1 MATRARRGDGYPRHP
16 SAVTEPVGSQR
27 EFLGETLRRGSS
39 ARTMFI
45 EKLPATTRTTLVRV
59 AALPLP
65 VQTYLAGGTAATLR
79 LGHRLSDDLD
89 LFTPEPFE
97 PEVLAQLIQQAGT
110 FELERTSWGTI
121 LGWLNGVRFSLFH
134 YRYPLLAA
142 PQRLDRLR
150 IASVRDLAAMKI
162 AALSDRVARKDFI
175 DLYMICKKRFSLR
188 HALKLYDRKYGKLK
202 ANQIHIYK
210 SLVYFDQAESEPMPV
225 MLIPFR
231 WKQLKTFFER
241 EVDRLMKSV

>member
-1 MATRARRGDGYPRHP
+1 
-16 SAVTEPVGSQR
+16 
-27 EFLGETLRRGSS
+27 
-39 ARTMFI
+39 MFI
-45 EKLPATTRTTLVRV
+45 EKLPATTRTALVRV

-65 VQTYLAGGTAATLR
+65 AQTYLAGGTAATLR

-97 PEVLAQLIQQAGT
+97 PDVVVQLIQQAGT

-134 YRYPLLAA
+134 YRYPLLDA

-162 AALSDRVARKDFI
+162 AALSDRGARKDFI
-175 DLYMICKKRFSLR
+175 DLYVICKKPWSLR
-188 HALKLYDRKYGKLK
+188 QVLTMYDRKYGKLK
-202 ANQIHIYK
+202 VNQIHIYK
-210 SLVYFDQAESEPMPV
+210 SLIYFDQAESEPMPV

-231 WKQLKTFFER
+231 WEQLKTFFER
-241 EVDRLMKSV
+241 EVDRLTKSV

>member
-1 MATRARRGDGYPRHP
+1 
-16 SAVTEPVGSQR
+16 
-27 EFLGETLRRGSS
+27 
-39 ARTMFI
+39 MFI
-45 EKLPATTRTTLVRV
+45 EKLPATTRATLVRV

-97 PEVLAQLIQQAGT
+97 PEVLVQLIQQAGA

-121 LGWLNGVRFSLFH
+121 LGWLNGVRFSLFY
-134 YRYPLLAA
+134 YRYPLLEACQ
-142 PQRLDRLR
+142 PLDQLR
-150 IASVRDLAAMKI
+150 IASLRDIAAMKI
-162 AALSDRVARKDFI
+162 AAISDRGARKDFI
-175 DLYMICKKRFSLR
+175 DLYLICTKQLSLR
-188 HALKLYDRKYGKLK
+188 QALKLYDRKYGKLK
-202 ANQIHIYK
+202 ANRIHIYK
-210 SLVYFDQAESEPMPV
+210 SLVHFDQAESEPMPV

-231 WKQLKTFFER
+231 WGQLKTFFER

>member
-1 MATRARRGDGYPRHP
+1 
-16 SAVTEPVGSQR
+16 
-27 EFLGETLRRGSS
+27 
-39 ARTMFI
+39 MFI
-45 EKLPATTRTTLVRV
+45 EKLPATTRATLVRV

-97 PEVLAQLIQQAGT
+97 PEVLVQLIQQAGA
-110 FELERTSWGTI
+110 FELERTSWGAI

-134 YRYPLLAA
+134 YRYPLLEV

-150 IASVRDLAAMKI
+150 IAGLRALAAMKI
-162 AALSDRVARKDFI
+162 AALSDRGARKDFI
-175 DLYMICKKRFSLR
+175 DLYM
-188 HALKLYDRKYGKLK
+188 
-202 ANQIHIYK
+202 YK
-210 SLVYFDQAESEPMPV
+210 SLVYFDQAESETMPV

-231 WKQLKTFFER
+231 WEQLKTFFER